1 MKHMLT
7 IAAALAL
14 TACGSDD
21 NNQTQQSDNAEQ
33 VATASEE
40 KGVPVVDHVEEVVR
54 DALDDLTSNI
64 KLDTSSLDSFKSSL
78 SAMQGSLDADQASQL
93 RDALGYLAKSS
104 AKEKKGGLL
113 DAAKSVA
120 SGKSMED
127 ILYDNMASKLNGL
140 TFEEVLALAN

>member
-7 IAAALAL
+7 VAAALAL

-21 NNQTQQSDNAEQ
+21 TNTQTQEQAAETAAEQ
-33 VATASEE
+33 TSTVDQATEIATTVAE
-40 KGVPVVDHVEEVVR
+40 KAAEVAE
-54 DALDDLTSNI
+54 AL

-78 SAMQGSLDADQASQL
+78 SAMQGSLDAGQAGQL
-93 RDALGYLAKSS
+93 QDALGYLAKSS
-104 AKEKKGGLL
+104 AKEDKGGLL

-127 ILYDNMASKLNGL
+127 ILYDNMASQLDGL
-140 TFEEVLALAN
+140 TFEEILALAK